1 MGRNSTSTQPL
12 GWFQLKENKP
22 ADERRR
28 PGRHSSPQGGSNE
41 TQVHVG
47 TATPAVLGPKA
58 RLLTLKLFQ
67 ILDLRSAPS
76 RALRK
81 CPTVL
86 IDRESHRPSVA
97 PCSPIGSGHD
107 LAKNSTTLFAFADYS
122 ASPCPIFPFPSGST
136 DDQSRRSIP
145 RSLSPTLAIPSIHA
159 SRKRSSRRKSFSEL
173 SMHGLIT
180 RTKVVGRWHQGAI
193 LGSSRRCYA
202 RSVRVFGNLNAGP
215 RGTEGFRVFPV

>member
-81 CPTVL
+81 CSTAFNG
-86 IDRESHRPSVA
+86 REIQYWGRSSVFA
-97 PCSPIGSGHD
+97 CRSLGREAVI
-107 LAKNSTTLFAFADYS
+107 LAKTNPSPAAAGLVHLVKELDSCTTCYS
-122 ASPCPIFPFPSGST
+122 LLPSQPRQFTPIASVVH
-136 DDQSRRSIP
+136 
-145 RSLSPTLAIPSIHA
+145 AITCFF
-159 SRKRSSRRKSFSEL
+159 R
-173 SMHGLIT
+173 
-180 RTKVVGRWHQGAI
+180 
-193 LGSSRRCYA
+193 A
-202 RSVRVFGNLNAGP
+202 R
-215 RGTEGFRVFPV
+215 